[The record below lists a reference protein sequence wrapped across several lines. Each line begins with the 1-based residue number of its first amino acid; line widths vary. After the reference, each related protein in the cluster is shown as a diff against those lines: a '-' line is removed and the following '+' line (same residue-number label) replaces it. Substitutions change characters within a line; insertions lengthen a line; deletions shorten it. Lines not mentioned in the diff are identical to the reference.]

1 MLITY
6 LINLNYPLKS
16 ETWHNWYHSLES
28 ERKNKINNLRF
39 YDDQLRSLT
48 AGVLLQWMLFNY
60 FQLTLDELVFST
72 SEQGK
77 PFLSSHPDI
86 FFNLAHSGEYVCC
99 SVSTSPVG
107 VDIEKMAMI
116 DFNDISS
123 FFSIH
128 EQKYIHS
135 RHTEQERLDAFYSIW
150 TLKEAFSKT
159 IGLGLSLPLDAY
171 HFILDVKSISLATQI
186 ENNVQFYSCTIDN
199 QYKFSLSSSILSK
212 NIEKRLTL
220 TELEKIVSI

>member
-6 LINLNYPLKS
+6 IINIDCSLKS

-28 ERKNKINNLRF
+28 ERKIKIDNLRF

-48 AGVLLQWMLFNY
+48 AGVLLQWMLCKY

-72 SEQGK
+72 SKLGK

-86 FFNLAHSGEYVCC
+86 FFNLAHSGDYVCC

-107 VDIEKMAMI
+107 VDIEQMAMI
-116 DFNDISS
+116 DFHDLSS
-123 FFSIH
+123 FFSMH
-128 EQKYIHS
+128 EQKYIHC
-135 RHTEQERLDAFYSIW
+135 RDTEQERLDAFYSIW

-171 HFILDVKSISLATQI
+171 HFILDAETISLVTPI
-186 ENNVQFYSCTIDN
+186 KNEVQFNSHTIDS
-199 QYKFSLSSSILSK
+199 QYKFALSSAILSK
-212 NIEKRLTL
+212 NIERRLTL
-220 TELEKIVSI
+220 SELEKIVSK